1 MRLTGPGNIPS
12 TPEHFQTEALPS
24 GPRLACGTMLS
35 DRFRII
41 QQLGA
46 GTQASVY
53 AAKDELL
60 AVDVALKIIPGA
72 ATDPASMQ
80 VLRNEVVIA
89 RQLQH
94 PNIIRVHDVFAD
106 EYYAFFTMEYIEGE
120 PLFERLQR
128 PISRTTYQKW
138 SHQLLDAIATCQS
151 VDIKHGDIK
160 PDNILI
166 DANDDLLL
174 IDFGIGQSE
183 KNGEQTSGH
192 LQYSAPEVIH
202 SGQAGEFSDTYSAG
216 KVLNDML
223 GSVALSSFSL
233 SDTMWRGKQTQF
245 IGNLTHQIPEKR
257 PTLTQALSQ
266 ANTPVSSS
274 KVITAFIVL
283 IAVLTTIVII
293 TFLNKTTSA
302 PDGFGSKTVQLAIIH
317 DSNYPL
323 LGTISDLLRYPL
335 ATHPDISLV
344 DESKSAR
351 LIENLALSPIDNN
364 SDRVD
369 LSAILGTDSVLLIDA
384 TPTSSQSYLLHAT
397 VLSMPANTQVFTV
410 SHSIAANTLAD
421 DLDGFAQKLVEALF
435 SNLNTHIDT
444 PDLRYLNAIHN
455 AWDSG
460 ATTLAREDT
469 VKAMITSTPDYPG
482 GWVANAE
489 LALDNNNILVAR
501 ESLEALMALPN
512 ISDYWRLQ
520 GELLRAQ
527 LDDNLSLAQ
536 QSIDALI
543 NNYPDR
549 ADLLAMRADI
559 YQWANEPQLAMDDYQ
574 AALQLRPND
583 GQLWFELARLQI
595 MGGNIDTAISETL
608 TQALV
613 AFRKAKNKEGES
625 LVLNAFG
632 IAHLR
637 VAEHATAATYFQ
649 DALAFR
655 DAKSQ
660 PSERAKT
667 LGNLAI
673 AASLTG
679 DFKRA
684 EHSLKEAL
692 SLLIDIGDLDQE
704 AHINDT
710 LGFLYEEQGEFEK
723 ALLHYKRGLDIRVQT
738 DDKVVQP
745 ESMSNVAYMHFLIGD
760 LSLAEIYWQQAKT
773 LFERNNDQSHL
784 LRTYQNLA
792 QLSLVKG
799 DNNAAT
805 RYLSEVDNE
814 LTAQNDQE
822 KMVNHLLFSY
832 FHFSNGKLSE
842 SLAQLEQAKQLAE
855 RAADTR
861 ALIEVRLWHGEV
873 CLRTADWPCVKE
885 VLASIDREVAKERR
899 DQHAVMQWLQLAL
912 KHQQEP
918 MTTTHFTL
926 SFDTS
931 NIPVVTEL
939 KILLDVQHRFNLEP
953 DSQVMQKINTLI
965 KPTYYQ
971 PYLHWLYLEV
981 RSGNTKLAKTLAQQL
996 AVRPNYWRNH
1006 IYYSE
1011 LPEYETKQQQLR
1023 SLWLEQLSETQ
1034 AREYRQAYLE

>member
-1 MRLTGPGNIPS
+1 MTGPGNIPS
-12 TPEHFQTEALPS
+12 TPEHFQTEALSS
-24 GPRLACGTMLS
+24 GPRLASGTILS

-60 AVDVALKIIPGA
+60 AVDVALKLIPGA

-166 DANDDLLL
+166 DSNDNLLL

-183 KNGEQTSGH
+183 QNGEQTSGH

-202 SGQAGEFSDTYSAG
+202 SGTAGEFSDTYSAG
-216 KVLNDML
+216 KVLKDML
-223 GSVALSSFSL
+223 GCVALSSFSL
-233 SDTMWRGKQTQF
+233 SDTVWLRKQTQF
-245 IGNLTHQIPEKR
+245 IRNLTHQIPEKR
-257 PTLTQALSQ
+257 PTLTQALNH
-266 ANTPVSSS
+266 ANTPASSS
-274 KVITAFIVL
+274 KFVAVFIIFILVL
-283 IAVLTTIVII
+283 ATIAI
-293 TFLNKTTSA
+293 TFMVNKTKSNQ
-302 PDGFGSKTVQLAIIH
+302 DGFGSKTLQLAIIH
-317 DSNYPL
+317 DNNYPL

-335 ATHPDISLV
+335 STHPDVALV
-344 DESKSAR
+344 SENESTT
-351 LIENLALSPIDNN
+351 IIGNLALSPMDNDN
-364 SDRVD
+364 DRVD
-369 LSAILGTDSVLLIDA
+369 FSAILGTDSLLLLDA
-384 TPTSSQSYLLHAT
+384 TPTSSQSYLLHAS
-397 VLSMPANTQVFTV
+397 VLSMPANTQIFTV
-410 SHSIAANTLAD
+410 SHSITTSSLAN
-421 DLDGFAQKLVEALF
+421 DLDAFADKLVEALF
-435 SNLNTHIDT
+435 SHLKTEVDT
-444 PDLRYLNAIHN
+444 PDLRYLNALHD
-455 AWDSG
+455 AWEAG
-460 ATTLAREDT
+460 PALAREDAIE
-469 VKAMITSTPDYPG
+469 AMITSTPDYPG

-489 LALDNNNILVAR
+489 LALNNNDILVAR
-501 ESLEALMALPN
+501 ESLDTLMAMPD
-512 ISDYWRLQ
+512 IGEYWRLQ

-527 LDDNLSLAQ
+527 IDDNLSLAQ

-543 NNYPDR
+543 SHYPNR

-559 YQWANEPQLAMDDYQ
+559 HQWANEPLLAMDDYQ

-595 MGGNIDTAISETL
+595 MDGNIDTAISETL
-608 TQALV
+608 TQALI
-613 AFRKAKNKEGES
+613 AFRKVKNKVGES

-637 VAEHATAATYFQ
+637 IAEHATAASYFQ
-649 DALAFR
+649 DALSLR
-655 DAKSQ
+655 DATSQ

-667 LGNLAI
+667 LANLAI
-673 AASLTG
+673 AASLTR
-679 DFKRA
+679 KIELA
-684 EHSLKEAL
+684 ESSLKEAL
-692 SLLIDIGDLDQE
+692 SLIMDIGDLEQE

-723 ALLHYKRGLDIRVQT
+723 ALLHYKRGLDIRVQI
-738 DDKVVQP
+738 DDKVLKP

-760 LSLAEIYWQQAKT
+760 LSLADIYWQQAKT

-805 RYLSEVDNE
+805 RYLSEVEGKLNQ
-814 LTAQNDQE
+814 QNDQE
-822 KMVNHLLFSY
+822 KMVNHLLLSY
-832 FHFSNGKLSE
+832 FHFTNGKLIE
-842 SLAQLEQAKQLAE
+842 ALTQIEQAKQLAE
-855 RAADTR
+855 RASDTR
-861 ALIEVRLWHGEV
+861 ALIEVSLWHGEV
-873 CLRTADWPCVKE
+873 CLRTADWQCVTE
-885 VLASIDREVAKERR
+885 VLSSIDSEVVKERR
-899 DQHAVMQWLQLAL
+899 DQHAVMQWLLLASQ
-912 KHQQEP
+912 HQQQP
-918 MTTTHFTL
+918 INTTGFSP

-931 NIPVVTEL
+931 HIPVVTEL
-939 KILLDVQHRFNLEP
+939 KILLDIQHRFNLEP
-953 DSQVMQKINTLI
+953 DSEVMQTINTLI

-981 RSGNTKLAKTLAQQL
+981 RAGKTELAKTLAQQL
-996 AVRPNYWRNH
+996 AVHPNYWRNH
-1006 IYYSE
+1006 VYYSVF
-1011 LPEYETKQQQLR
+1011 PKYEAKLQPLR
-1023 SLWLEQLSETQ
+1023 TQWLEQLSETQ
-1034 AREYRQAYLE
+1034 ALEYRQAYLE

>member
-1 MRLTGPGNIPS
+1 MRLTGPGNIAS
-12 TPEHFQTEALPS
+12 TPEHFQTEALLS
-24 GPRLACGTMLS
+24 GPRLASGTILS

-60 AVDVALKIIPGA
+60 AVDVALKLIPGA
-72 ATDPASMQ
+72 ATDPGSMQ

-106 EYYAFFTMEYIEGE
+106 DYYAFFTMEYIEGE

-128 PISRTTYQKW
+128 SISRATYQKW

-166 DANDDLLL
+166 NADDDLLL
-174 IDFGIGQSE
+174 IDFGIGQLE

-192 LQYSAPEVIH
+192 LAYSAPEVIR
-202 SGQAGEFSDTYSAG
+202 SGKAGEFSDTYSAG

-223 GSVALSSFSL
+223 SCVALSSFSL
-233 SDTMWRGKQTQF
+233 SDTLWLRKQTQF
-245 IGNLTHQIPEKR
+245 ISNLTHQIPEER
-257 PTLTQALSQ
+257 PTLTQALTQ

-274 KVITAFIVL
+274 KFVAAFTIFLLVL
-283 IAVLTTIVII
+283 ATIAVVV
-293 TFLNKTTSA
+293 NKTKPN
-302 PDGFGSKTVQLAIIH
+302 PDGFGSETLQLAIIH
-317 DSNYPL
+317 DNNYPL

-335 ATHPDISLV
+335 STHPDIALV
-344 DESKSAR
+344 SENESTR
-351 LIENLALSPIDNN
+351 LIQNLALSPMDNDN
-364 SDRVD
+364 DRVD
-369 LSAILGTDSVLLIDA
+369 FSAILGTDSLLLLDA
-384 TPTSSQSYLLHAT
+384 TPTSNQSYLLHAS
-397 VLSMPANTQVFTV
+397 VLSMPANTQIFTI
-410 SHSIAANTLAD
+410 SHSITTSSLAN
-421 DLDGFAQKLVEALF
+421 DLDAFADKLVEALF
-435 SNLNTHIDT
+435 SHLKTEVGT
-444 PDLRYLNAIHN
+444 PDLRYLNALHK
-455 AWDSG
+455 AWEAG
-460 ATTLAREDT
+460 PPLAREDAIE
-469 VKAMITSTPDYPG
+469 AMITSTPDYPG

-489 LALDNNNILVAR
+489 LALNNNDILAAR
-501 ESLEALMALPN
+501 ESLDTLMAMPN
-512 ISDYWRLQ
+512 IGNYWRLQ

-527 LDDNLSLAQ
+527 LEDNLSLAQ

-543 NNYPDR
+543 SDYPNR
-549 ADLLAMRADI
+549 ANLLAMRADI
-559 YQWANEPQLAMDDYQ
+559 HQWANEPLLAMDDYQ
-574 AALQLRPND
+574 AALLLRPND

-595 MGGNIDTAISETL
+595 MGGNIDTAINETL
-608 TQALV
+608 TQALI
-613 AFRKAKNKEGES
+613 AFRKVKNKVGES

-637 VAEHATAATYFQ
+637 IAEHATAASYFQ
-649 DALAFR
+649 DALSLR
-655 DAKSQ
+655 DATSQ

-667 LGNLAI
+667 LANLAI
-673 AASLTG
+673 AASLTR
-679 DFKRA
+679 KTELA
-684 EHSLKEAL
+684 ESSLKEAL
-692 SLLIDIGDLDQE
+692 SLITDIGDLEQE

-723 ALLHYKRGLDIRVQT
+723 ALLHYKRGLDIRVQI
-738 DDKVVQP
+738 DDKVLKP

-760 LSLAEIYWQQAKT
+760 LSLADIYWQQAKT

-805 RYLSEVDNE
+805 RYLSEVDGKLNQ
-814 LTAQNDQE
+814 QNDQE

-832 FHFSNGKLSE
+832 FHFANGKLIEALS
-842 SLAQLEQAKQLAE
+842 QIEQAKQLAE
-855 RAADTR
+855 RASDTR
-861 ALIEVRLWHGEV
+861 ALIEVSLWHGEV
-873 CLRTADWPCVKE
+873 CLRTADWQCVKE
-885 VLASIDREVAKERR
+885 VLSSIDSEAAKERR
-899 DQHAVMQWLQLAL
+899 DQHAVMQWLLLASQ
-912 KHQQEP
+912 HQQQP
-918 MTTTHFTL
+918 INTTGFSP

-931 NIPVVTEL
+931 HIPVVTEL
-939 KILLDVQHRFNLEP
+939 KILLDIQHRLNLEP
-953 DSQVMQKINTLI
+953 DSEVMQTINTLI

-981 RSGNTKLAKTLAQQL
+981 KAGNTELAKTLAQQL

-1006 IYYSE
+1006 VYYSV
-1011 LPEYETKQQQLR
+1011 LPEYEAKLQPLR
-1023 SLWLEQLSETQ
+1023 SQWLEQLSETQ
-1034 AREYRQAYLE
+1034 ALEYRQAYLE